1 MALVLRCGITVVK
14 EVAVVEKGR
23 VESAISHDVHTTI
36 RSTVE
41 GADNGNTWIR
51 KIRNKVVS
59 MQMVQ
64 FLIFGLG
71 FD

>member
-14 EVAVVEKGR
+14 EVAVVEKDR

-41 GADNGNTWIR
+41 GADNVNTSIR
-51 KIRNKVVS
+51 KIRSKVVS
-59 MQMVQ
+59 
-64 FLIFGLG
+64 L
-71 FD
+71 